1 MNRNDK
7 NSLQAFKS
15 MFGVLSR
22 GIKRKFEARANDRS
36 AESGLPFVT
45 IGDRLES
52 ANGNVRNATPEE
64 NAVPALKSERTYLK
78 LVTNPAPG
86 ESFVQFC
93 GADTFPDGGID
104 TSSSR
109 TPTT

>member
-1 MNRNDK
+1 MNKDDK
-7 NSLQAFKS
+7 NSLRAFKS
-15 MFGVLSR
+15 MFGALSR

-45 IGDRLES
+45 IGDRVEP
-52 ANGNVRNATPEE
+52 ANGNCRDATPEE
-64 NAVPALKSERTYLK
+64 NAIPALRSGRAYLK
-78 LVTNPAPG
+78 LVTDPAPG

-109 TPTT
+109 T